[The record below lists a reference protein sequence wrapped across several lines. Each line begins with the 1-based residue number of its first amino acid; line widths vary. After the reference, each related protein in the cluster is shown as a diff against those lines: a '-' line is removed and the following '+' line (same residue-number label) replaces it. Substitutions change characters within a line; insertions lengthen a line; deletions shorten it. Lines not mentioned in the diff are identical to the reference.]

1 MPQPLTTE
9 PLAKPPSLK
18 QWLAQLEN
26 LRELPLLPETP
37 SRVLDAINRPNS
49 TADSV
54 AQVIRQDPVLCLH
67 LFDSANRIVSKS
79 GNEIKHLPHLL
90 SLLGLPNVG
99 QQVRSAPVLS
109 KTQAQQNPGYIE
121 ALTQSHLCAEIAC
134 RLMPL
139 KGLSGEEAWFPAL
152 LLQAPLW
159 SLWHHEPERM
169 AQRQSLLYQ
178 TPQRTTEIDELM
190 LGMPLPTLVGS
201 LLPHWALPHSCRHI
215 WHMEAPLTRL
225 SLAHIHRRKTAAL
238 LTRYPQQES
247 TLQSI
252 DWLLLSCQLAANQ
265 FCISWFHRHS
275 WRAHKILA
283 YSLHQPLDKVIY
295 LVHQAASHCA
305 WLGPQQMHPAS
316 RLLMHWNQHHL
327 QQQLQPQQAKQQQYQ
342 ELQHQEL
349 QHQKSQT
356 QARPAEQQAGE
367 QQNPPQEATKHS
379 SNQVLLQANLTRLN
393 ERGADF
399 ANLNQLLGV
408 VVNTLSE
415 GVGLKQVTLL
425 TLNRNRDTLQSHFS
439 TGIEP
444 DAPLRHLRLPLDE
457 GARQGVIG
465 QLLEQNK
472 SLMITATNRK
482 AALNALPSLL
492 TEQLPG
498 DDIALMPLFHRDHPI
513 GLLLATSP
521 QFTQTD
527 YQRFKRCCQTA
538 NKAISAFAQKQR
550 QQRKRA

>member
-9 PLAKPPSLK
+9 PLGKPPSLK
-18 QWLAQLEN
+18 KWLARLEN
-26 LRELPLLPETP
+26 LRDLPLLPETP

-54 AQVIRQDPVLCLH
+54 AQIIRQDPVLCLH

-99 QQVRSAPVLS
+99 QQVRNAPVLS
-109 KTQAQQNPGYIE
+109 EKQVQQNPGYIE

-139 KGLSGEEAWFPAL
+139 KGTSADEAWFPAL

-159 SLWHHEPERM
+159 SLWHHEPKRM
-169 AQRQSLLYQ
+169 AQRQVLLNQ

-215 WHMEAPLTRL
+215 WHMETSLTRL

-247 TLQSI
+247 ILQSI

-275 WRAHKILA
+275 LRAHKVLA

-316 RLLMHWNQHHL
+316 RLLMRWDQHY
-327 QQQLQPQQAKQQQYQ
+327 LQPRQVQA
-342 ELQHQEL
+342 
-349 QHQKSQT
+349 
-356 QARPAEQQAGE
+356 QARPAEQQKGE
-367 QQNPPQEATKHS
+367 QQKPPIETTKHS

-408 VVNTLSE
+408 VVNTLNE

-472 SLMITATNRK
+472 SLMITAKNRK
-482 AALNALPSLL
+482 AALNALPPLL
-492 TEQLPG
+492 TEQLP
-498 DDIALMPLFHRDHPI
+498 DDDLALMPLLHRDHPI
-513 GLLLATSP
+513 GLLLAASP
-521 QFTQTD
+521 QFTQAD
-527 YQRFKRCCQTA
+527 YQRFKHCGQTA

>member
-1 MPQPLTTE
+1 MPQPLTTK
-9 PLAKPPSLK
+9 PIGKPPSLK

-37 SRVLDAINRPNS
+37 ARVLDAINRPNS

-54 AQVIRQDPVLCLH
+54 AQIIRQDPVLCLH

-99 QQVRSAPVLS
+99 QQVRTAPVLNE
-109 KTQAQQNPGYIE
+109 TQVQQNPGYTE

-139 KGLSGEEAWFPAL
+139 KGISADEAWFPAL

-169 AQRQSLLYQ
+169 TQRQVLLNQ
-178 TPQRTTEIDELM
+178 TPQRAAEIDELT
-190 LGMPLPTLVGS
+190 LGMPLATLVAS
-201 LLPHWALPHSCRHI
+201 LLPHWALPHSGRHI

-225 SLAHIHRRKTAAL
+225 SLAHIHRRTTAAL
-238 LTRYPQQES
+238 LSQYPQQES
-247 TLQSI
+247 TLQST
-252 DWLLLSCQLAANQ
+252 DWLLLNCQLAANQ
-265 FCISWFHRHS
+265 FCLSWFHRHS
-275 WRAHKILA
+275 WRAHKLLA
-283 YSLHQPLDKVIY
+283 FSLHQPLDKIIY
-295 LVHQAASHCA
+295 LIHQAASHCA
-305 WLGPQQMHPAS
+305 WLGPQQLHPAS
-316 RLLMHWNQHHL
+316 RLLMNWI
-327 QQQLQPQQAKQQQYQ
+327 QPQQVQKQEFQNQPHPSQQQDR
-342 ELQHQEL
+342 ETPSL
-349 QHQKSQT
+349 
-356 QARPAEQQAGE
+356 PAE
-367 QQNPPQEATKHS
+367 PTKHS
-379 SNQVLLQANLTRLN
+379 SNQVLLQANLTRLD

-425 TLNRNRDTLQSHFS
+425 TLNRNRDILQSHFS

-444 DAPLRHLRLPLDE
+444 DSPLRHLRLPLDKQT
-457 GARQGVIG
+457 RQGVIG

-472 SLMITATNRK
+472 SLMITSKNRK
-482 AALNALPSLL
+482 AALNALPNLL
-492 TEQLPG
+492 AEQLPE
-498 DDIALMPLFHRDHPI
+498 DNIALMPLLHRDHPI
-513 GLLLATSP
+513 GLLLAASP

-527 YQRFKRCCQTA
+527 YQLFKRCCQTA
-538 NKAISAFAQKQR
+538 NKAISNFAQKQR
-550 QQRKRA
+550 QQRKSA